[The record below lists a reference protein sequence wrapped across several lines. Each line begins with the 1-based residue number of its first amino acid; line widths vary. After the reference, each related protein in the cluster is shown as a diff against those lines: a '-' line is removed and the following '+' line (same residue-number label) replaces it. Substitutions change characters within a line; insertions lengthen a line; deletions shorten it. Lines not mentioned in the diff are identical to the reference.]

1 MYWNSISYKQIMKKW
16 KYFYLNDSNKE
27 TVGVVLAESPG
38 EAFGAACKVKQL
50 PLEEFKKLFGVE
62 RLWMKNLR
70 ELKI

>member
-1 MYWNSISYKQIMKKW
+1 MKKW

-62 RLWMKNLR
+62 RL
-70 ELKI
+70 